1 MFFIVSVALQ
11 PSICVTLHGLDEVE
25 GEEDEYCAAL
35 KPTRAHRKSL
45 LQIEDISPSDNE
57 FTISAPAHTPPL
69 YTTTTSIATT
79 TKFSRSNEMS
89 SSEGAQQT
97 LPHKHLSS
105 PSTATSRLAC
115 RLL

>member
-45 LQIEDISPSDNE
+45 LQIEDI
-57 FTISAPAHTPPL
+57 TQ
-69 YTTTTSIATT
+69 
-79 TKFSRSNEMS
+79 R
-89 SSEGAQQT
+89 
-97 LPHKHLSS
+97 
-105 PSTATSRLAC
+105 
-115 RLL
+115 